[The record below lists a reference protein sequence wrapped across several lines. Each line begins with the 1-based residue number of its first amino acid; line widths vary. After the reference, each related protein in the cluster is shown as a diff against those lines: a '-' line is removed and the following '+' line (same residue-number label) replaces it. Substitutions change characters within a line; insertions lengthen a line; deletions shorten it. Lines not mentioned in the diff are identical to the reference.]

1 MSSFTLLI
9 LFVCIIAI
17 LFLAINFI
25 FAPHNPKNWIGKSII
40 NWDKLSNSGNA
51 LKILI
56 PSNIWK
62 NMSGWTNYSG
72 MVTIQNIYES
82 LIGNRGS
89 KSVIHS
95 TKQSSIIVKEQRVNG
110 SCIRYINRKY
120 NLMLKCTLVGFE
132 RSYQIKI
139 PSNSISLIRNLS
151 TLKSKLD
158 PSYVTG
164 FTDGEGSFILT
175 IIKDNKYKT
184 GWRVAC
190 RFVISLHKKD
200 LILLNKIKDFFNTG
214 NVFYAGKD
222 ASQYRV
228 ESLKGLEIIINH
240 FDKYPLKT
248 KKQIDYILFKLAYN
262 LIKNKNHTTKDGLL
276 KLVALKAGMNKGL
289 NNELLIAFPNI
300 VPILTPEISSLRA
313 PYNPIFPPPPPK
325 RGKNGIKL
333 NKNIE
338 AFWLTGFTDAEGCF
352 SVVVFKNKTS
362 KCGESVKLS
371 FILTQS
377 IRDEYLIKSLIDYLG
392 CGYTSLDDRG
402 TIDFKVSNFSS
413 IRDIIIPFF
422 NKYCLNGNKFLDFA
436 DFSKVVSLMENKKHL
451 TQEGLDEIKK
461 IRDKMNTNRK
471 Q

>member
-1 MSSFTLLI
+1 MSSMTFFFLFVSILALVFLIVNLI
-9 LFVCIIAI
+9 L
-17 LFLAINFI
+17 
-25 FAPHNPKNWIGKSII
+25 APHNPNLITTCGWGKSRI

-51 LKILI
+51 LNILI
-56 PSNIWK
+56 PSRIWK
-62 NMSGWTNYSG
+62 YMSGWSNYSG
-72 MVTIQNIYES
+72 MVTSQSIYES

-89 KSVIHS
+89 KSVLYNYN
-95 TKQSSIIVKEQRVNG
+95 TVKEQRVDG
-110 SCIRYINRKY
+110 SYIRYINKKY
-120 NLMLKCTLVGFE
+120 NLRLNCTLVGFE
-132 RSYQIKI
+132 RSYLIKI
-139 PSNSISLIRNLS
+139 PSNSINLIRNLS
-151 TLKSKLD
+151 TLESKLD

-175 IIKDNKYKT
+175 IIKDKKYKT

-214 NVFYAGKD
+214 NVFNMGID

-228 ESLKGLEIIINH
+228 ESLKGLENIINH

-248 KKQIDYILFKLAYN
+248 KKQIDYNLFKLAYN
-262 LIKNKNHTTKDGLL
+262 LIKNKNHTTEDGLL

-289 NNELLIAFPNI
+289 NNELLIAFPDI
-300 VPILTPEISSLRA
+300 VPILIPEI
-313 PYNPIFPPPPPK
+313 P
-325 RGKNGIKL
+325 L

-338 AFWLTGFTDAEGCF
+338 PFWLAGFTDAEGCF

-362 KCGESVKLS
+362 KHGESVKLS

-377 IRDEYLIKSLIDYLG
+377 IRDEYLIKSLIEYLG
-392 CGYTSLDDRG
+392 CGYTSLDDKG

-413 IRDIIIPFF
+413 IKDIIIPFY
-422 NKYCLNGNKFLDFA
+422 NKYCLCGNKFLDFA

>member
-1 MSSFTLLI
+1 MTSTTFFFVFIPILAVILLAVN
-9 LFVCIIAI
+9 L
-17 LFLAINFI
+17 I
-25 FAPHNPKNWIGKSII
+25 FAPHNPKIWNGKSII

-56 PSNIWK
+56 PSHIWK
-62 NMSGWTNYSG
+62 YMSGWSNYSG
-72 MVTIQNIYES
+72 FLLDCFGIVRNLINKVKSQNIYES

-89 KSVIHS
+89 KSVLYNYN
-95 TKQSSIIVKEQRVNG
+95 TVKEQRVNG
-110 SCIRYINRKY
+110 SCIKYNNKKY
-120 NLMLKCTLVGFE
+120 NLMLRCTLVGFE

-139 PSNSISLIRNLS
+139 PSNSINLIRNLS
-151 TLKSKLD
+151 TLESKLD

-164 FTDGEGSFILT
+164 FTDGEGSFMLT

-190 RFVISLHKKD
+190 RFAISLHKKD
-200 LILLNKIKDFFNTG
+200 IILLNKIKNFFNTG
-214 NVFYAGKD
+214 NVYYTGKD

-228 ESLKGLEIIINH
+228 ESLKGLENIINH

-248 KKQIDYILFKLAYN
+248 KKQVDYNLFKLAYN

-276 KLVALKAGMNKGL
+276 KLVALKAGMNRGL
-289 NNELLIAFPNI
+289 NDELLLTFPDI
-300 VPILTPEISSLRA
+300 VPILIPE
-313 PYNPIFPPPPPK
+313 NF
-325 RGKNGIKL
+325 L
-333 NKNIE
+333 NKSIE
-338 AFWLTGFTDAEGCF
+338 PFWLSGFTDAEGCF

-362 KCGESVKLS
+362 KYGEAIKLS

-377 IRDEYLIKSLIDYLG
+377 IRDEYLIKSLIEYLG

-413 IRDIIIPFF
+413 IKDIIIPYFK
-422 NKYCLNGNKFLDFA
+422 KYSLYGNKFLDFA
-436 DFSKVVSLMENKKHL
+436 DFSKVVLLMENKKHL

>member
-1 MSSFTLLI
+1 
-9 LFVCIIAI
+9 
-17 LFLAINFI
+17 
-25 FAPHNPKNWIGKSII
+25 
-40 NWDKLSNSGNA
+40 
-51 LKILI
+51 
-56 PSNIWK
+56 
-62 NMSGWTNYSG
+62 
-72 MVTIQNIYES
+72 MVISQEMMETEMDY
-82 LIGNRGS
+82 RGS
-89 KSVIHS
+89 KSNISNIVF
-95 TKQSSIIVKEQRVNG
+95 VKEQRVDG
-110 SCIRYINRKY
+110 SCIRYINKKY

-139 PSNSISLIRNLS
+139 PSNSINLIRNLS
-151 TLKSKLD
+151 TLESKLD

-214 NVFYAGKD
+214 NVFYMGKD

-228 ESLKGLEIIINH
+228 ESLKGLENIINH

-248 KKQIDYILFKLAYN
+248 KKQIDYNLFKLAYN

-289 NNELLIAFPNI
+289 NNELLIAFPDI
-300 VPILTPEISSLRA
+300 VPILIPEI
-313 PYNPIFPPPPPK
+313 P
-325 RGKNGIKL
+325 L

-338 AFWLTGFTDAEGCF
+338 PFWLAGFTDAVRRGCF

-362 KCGESVKLS
+362 KYGEVVKLS
-371 FILTQS
+371 FILIQS
-377 IRDEYLIKSLIDYLG
+377 IRDEYLIKSLIEYLG
-392 CGYTSLDDRG
+392 CGFTSLDDRG

-413 IRDIIIPFF
+413 IKDIIIPFF
-422 NKYCLNGNKFLDFA
+422 NKYCLYGNKFLDFA
-436 DFSKVVSLMENKKHL
+436 DFSKVVSLTENKKHL
-451 TQEGLDEIKK
+451 TQEGLD
-461 IRDKMNTNRK
+461 
-471 Q
+471 